1 MSVADHTP
9 AIGLTNVRNWVR
21 EWSNRLHYRYYQA
34 VEADAAS
41 AYERLMDHRVHAH
54 GPSHAVG
61 HYDGDMGM
69 WQFHILRDV
78 FDLAPGDRVLD
89 LGCGTLRAGRY
100 LIPYLDTGNYVG
112 MDISEAALSAGRDRL
127 FAPVVEE
134 KAPELIVNDDLRL
147 DELHHPVDVVWAQSL
162 LTHLPAPAAEELFGG
177 VARTLASD
185 GVAVLTFFDEPQAS
199 PKDYGH
205 APADLRALA
214 SDKGLEATVIPE
226 SHVDHPKGQRVLRV
240 EVADE

>member
-21 EWSNRLHYRYYQA
+21 EWSNRFHYRYYQA
-34 VEADAAS
+34 VEPDAAS
-41 AYERLMDHRVHAH
+41 AYERLMDYRVHAH
-54 GPSHAVG
+54 GPAHAVG

-78 FDLAPGDRVLD
+78 FDLVPEHRVLD

-127 FAPVVEE
+127 FDPVVEA
-134 KAPELIVNDDLRL
+134 KAPALLVNDDLRL
-147 DELHHPVDVVWAQSL
+147 EELQQPMDVVWAQSL
-162 LTHLPAPAAEELFGG
+162 LTHLAPPAVEELFGG
-177 VARTLASD
+177 LARTLASD
-185 GVAVLTFFDEPQAS
+185 GVALLTFFDGERAS
-199 PKDYGH
+199 PKDYGQD
-205 APADLRALA
+205 PAALQSLA
-214 SDKGLEATVIPE
+214 GRNGLDATVIPE
-226 SHVDHPKGQRVLRV
+226 SHVEHPKGQRILRV